1 MKYVGIVKDINYLK
15 IDSSENLREVISDR
29 NFVAQ

>member
-1 MKYVGIVKDINYLK
+1 MKYVDIVKDINYLK
-15 IDSSENLREVISDR
+15 IDSSENLCEVISDR